1 MPIRPLCFSASVV
14 SVALALSAISPLTQ
28 AVAQPADS
36 SKTIIEAKGRL
47 PLNDLRAFT
56 EVLQRIKSAYIEP
69 IDDKTL
75 LENAI
80 RGMLDNLDPHS
91 AYLEQE
97 DFKSLEESTSGEFG
111 GIGIEISADDGLIKI
126 ITPIDN
132 SPAKKA
138 GIKAGDII
146 IKLDDTP
153 LRGLGIK
160 RSVDLMRGK
169 IGEPIKITVIRAG
182 IPQPLDIT
190 VIRNTI
196 RVDSVRSYML
206 DKNLG
211 YIRITQFQED
221 TGAEVEKTLQ
231 NMNRQGR
238 LGGIILDLR
247 NNPGGVFHASI
258 DVADL
263 FLDSGLIVY
272 TKGRLAN
279 TNVNYRANAEKTFT
293 NIPVVVLINSGSAS
307 ASEIVAGALQD
318 HRRGVVVGTKSFG
331 KGSVQTVY
339 PLSTDSKRGLK
350 LTTALYYTPNGRSIQ
365 AEGITPDITVEE
377 LNVTKVQ
384 GQTGY
389 REQNLKN
396 HLVQNKRSPQLI
408 ENKNGQDN
416 TSNSG
421 KDIDYQ
427 LEQAT
432 NILKTLYLTKQQLP
446 TGLSNHQHKSASAGA
461 QLRY

>member
-28 AVAQPADS
+28 AVAPPADS

-153 LRGLGIK
+153 LRGLDIK

-182 IPQPLDIT
+182 VPQPLDIT
-190 VIRNTI
+190 VIRSTI

-231 NMNRQGR
+231 NMNRQGQ

-247 NNPGGVFHASI
+247 NNPGGVLLASV

-279 TNVNYRANAEKTFT
+279 ANVNYLANAEKTFT

-377 LNVTKVQ
+377 LSVTKVQ
-384 GQTGY
+384 GRTGY

-396 HLVQNKRSPQLI
+396 HLVQNKRSPQLT
-408 ENKNGQDN
+408 ENKNGQSN
-416 TSNSG
+416 TTHSG
-421 KDIDYQ
+421 KDMDYQ

-446 TGLSNHQHKSASAGA
+446 TGLSNNQHKSASAGA

>member
-91 AYLEQE
+91 AYLKKE

-146 IKLDDTP
+146 IKLNDTP
-153 LRGLGIK
+153 LRGLDIK

-182 IPQPLDIT
+182 VPQPLDIT

-231 NMNRQGR
+231 NMNRQGQ

-247 NNPGGVFHASI
+247 NNPGGVLLASV

-279 TNVNYRANAEKTFT
+279 ANVNYLANAEKTFT

-377 LNVTKVQ
+377 LSVTKVQ
-384 GQTGY
+384 RQTGY

-408 ENKNGQDN
+408 ENKNGQSN
-416 TSNSG
+416 TTNSG
-421 KDIDYQ
+421 KDMDYQ

-446 TGLSNHQHKSASAGA
+446 NGLSNHQHNSASAGA

>member
-91 AYLEQE
+91 AYLKKE

-146 IKLDDTP
+146 IKLNDTP
-153 LRGLGIK
+153 LRGLDIK

-182 IPQPLDIT
+182 VPQPLDIT

-231 NMNRQGR
+231 NMNRQGQ

-247 NNPGGVFHASI
+247 NNPGGVLLASV

-279 TNVNYRANAEKTFT
+279 ANVNYLANAEKTFT

-377 LNVTKVQ
+377 LSVTKVQ
-384 GQTGY
+384 RQTGY

-408 ENKNGQDN
+408 ENKNGQSN
-416 TSNSG
+416 TTNSG
-421 KDIDYQ
+421 KDMDYQ
-427 LEQAT
+427 LEQAA

-446 TGLSNHQHKSASAGA
+446 TGLSNHQHNSASAGA